1 MCVHTAREL
10 MNKVWND
17 KAPEFVKDVM
27 TPTTTIESPIKLSVG
42 PDSFC
47 NTLKVWQQAFPTS
60 LYKEDSITTYHNEIV
75 IEWTTKGKHL
85 GEFLSIS
92 ATGKDLVYQ
101 GSSRFTFIHN
111 KISHYSSVVDIQGIL
126 GQLMGISLAQYE
138 NINLR
143 SPLEDL
149 YDVIPKLLSPFLTRR
164 QIECLSLSTLN
175 LSVKEVAT
183 ILKIKDSS
191 VQTHLKRAFE
201 LLNISNKKMFMTY
214 ICDNN
219 TIEVLIRMGIYLKKK
234 SSFNMFFG

>member
-1 MCVHTAREL
+1 
-10 MNKVWND
+10 MNIVWND

-27 TPTTTIESPIKLSVG
+27 TSTTTIESPIQLSVG
-42 PDSFC
+42 SDSFC
-47 NTLKVWQQAFPTS
+47 NTLKVWQRAFPTL
-60 LYKEDSITTYHNEIV
+60 LYKEGSITTHDNEIV
-75 IEWTTKGKHL
+75 VEWTVKGKHL
-85 GEFLSIS
+85 GEFLGIS

-101 GSSRFTFIHN
+101 GSSRFTFMHN
-111 KISHYSSVVDIQGIL
+111 KISYYSSVVDIQSIL
-126 GQLMGISLAQYE
+126 GQLMESSLAQCE
-138 NINLR
+138 NLKLR

-149 YDVIPKLLSPFLTRR
+149 YDVIQQLLSPFLTRR
-164 QIECLSLSTLN
+164 QVECLSLSTLS

-219 TIEVLIRMGIYLKKK
+219 TIEVLIRMGVYLKQKI
-234 SSFNMFFG
+234 